1 MSPRADIRTEVLD
14 RMRARGAERMH
25 APRDVALQV
34 PFLDVGA
41 VWRCLLDLAD
51 QGAVVEMSGDRFR
64 LAPGW
69 RDGEQLAIDTTRRR
83 G

>member
-1 MSPRADIRTEVLD
+1 MTDIRDEVLD

-34 PFLDVGA
+34 PFLDVSA

-51 QGAVVEMSGDRFR
+51 EGAVVEMSGDRFR

-69 RDGEQLAIDTTRRR
+69 RDGEQLSLGGRR
-83 G
+83 